1 MTILRVNPK
10 LDFAANLRLNGIDPA
25 DYIRDYNV
33 AIANVYLDVTEGS
46 GDISVSTVSS
56 PATRGGS
63 RYRKLNTTR
72 RLKGGN
78 QKKSRPI
85 LKTVC
90 VIAMVLGLAAVVYS
104 LGESHTAQPIIEA
117 AESLASQSHQR
128 FVNLSEKCDSKAILQ
143 AAANA
148 GSKAVSEWGAG
159 WIGALRQL
167 GNSSFGGPGA
177 GLAEFSVRNQAVKL
191 ARSEIESQCNQV
203 YLGAQSSAAE
213 LLVLQGAQ
221 AQVSAIGAA
230 GLCAIG
236 LGSFVKARISK
247 NKDNL
252 NTTTAEK
259 AEEAIFAKPRS
270 APALPPTPASVA
282 NFIDL
287 DEQQSGGGPKDED
300 DDILIFDTTTP
311 ENIMAMIKAQSVFL
325 AGEKM
330 KAATARSILSLVGA
344 AESVTSIAG
353 QELPSDPIINAP
365 KQGGAIPAVSY
376 LETKKT
382 LLMLGI
388 LPGVVDEILSRS
400 TNPSLSKPINA
411 NN

>member
-177 GLAEFSVRNQAVKL
+177 GMAEFGVRNEAVKL
-191 ARSEIESQCNQV
+191 TTYEIETQCNNV
-203 YLGAQSSAAE
+203 YLAAQSAASD

-247 NKDNL
+247 NKDNI
-252 NTTTAEK
+252 NTTTT
-259 AEEAIFAKPRS
+259 AKPAPAPSATSKS
-270 APALPPTPASVA
+270 APASLA
-282 NFIDL
+282 NFDDL

-376 LETKKT
+376 IETKKT

-400 TNPSLSKPINA
+400 TNPSLSKPVNA
-411 NN
+411 NI